1 MEAPT
6 PETGSKGL
14 KALASLYSGYVWNR
28 LFGSARTSGSN
39 FLGRISRLGRRTS
52 RPRSRRRTS
61 RLPLPLPS
69 NSADRSV
76 AITEA
81 SRVYD
86 VLEDV
91 MAHVLSYL
99 HDIQKHLEFW
109 LMRAEGSN
117 GQKMYYMI
125 FERGPL
131 AFVDETVRLIR
142 QSVTEGY
149 SFQHLCQSALAHI
162 SERITILTYLR
173 CSLASFL
180 AEVYVE
186 VDKRGEELVKSPEK
200 SFPSLL
206 VVLDGLFS
214 KLEDSIGSLPLH
226 NQNNSS
232 PDGSYSHR
240 LAFYSLPK
248 VIQEESQWTDCEI
261 SDAINLIYQNIQK
274 LESYLSF
281 AVAKCKKPRKVTQYW
296 IGYTC
301 GAVGFAA
308 CSMWLVKHSSLMG
321 SSDISNWIREAKDST
336 ISFYSD
342 HVERPLVS
350 IRDELF
356 ETFRKRHESAM
367 EQEEVQLTAK
377 SLHRMLQAFSEQTEG
392 QKLPEDASDQ
402 QMLEIVMARYEKE
415 LMHPVKNLLSGELAR
430 ALLIQVQKLKLD
442 IETAML
448 ELNQI
453 LRANEIN
460 FAILAALPAFFLSI
474 VLLMIMRAWLKQDTK
489 AEGRGRVARLQR
501 RLILVEIEKR
511 IMQYQNYIDQGLY
524 RRMEENTL
532 SFFLR
537 SQCQLLVGWIEFVT
551 SL

>member
-6 PETGSKGL
+6 PETESKDL
-14 KALASLYSGYVWNR
+14 KALASFYSSYVWNR
-28 LFGSARTSGSN
+28 LFGSSPSPGSS
-39 FLGRISRLGRRTS
+39 FLGKISRLYRQTA

-69 NSADRSV
+69 NSADCSV
-76 AITEA
+76 VLTEA

-86 VLEDV
+86 VLEDI
-91 MAHVLSYL
+91 MEHVLSYL
-99 HDIQKHLEFW
+99 HDIQKHLQFW
-109 LMRAEGSN
+109 QTRAEGSN
-117 GQKMYYMI
+117 GQKMFFMI

-131 AFVDETVRLIR
+131 AFVDETVRLI
-142 QSVTEGY
+142 QHSVTEG
-149 SFQHLCQSALAHI
+149 SSLQHFCHSASAHI

-200 SFPSLL
+200 SLPSLL
-206 VVLDGLFS
+206 VVMDGLFS
-214 KLEDSIGSLPLH
+214 KLEESIGSLPLH

-240 LAFYSLPK
+240 LAFYSLPT
-248 VIQEESQWTDCEI
+248 VIQEGSQWTDREI
-261 SDAINLIYQNIQK
+261 GDAVNLVYQNIQK

-281 AVAKCKKPRKVTQYW
+281 EVAKYKMPRKVTQYW
-296 IGYTC
+296 ISYTC

-308 CSMWLVKHSSLMG
+308 CSMWLVRHSSLMG
-321 SSDISNWIREAKDST
+321 SSDINNWIREARDST
-336 ISFYSD
+336 LSFFND
-342 HVERPLVS
+342 HVEQPLLS

-367 EQEEVQLTAK
+367 ELEEVHLTAE
-377 SLHRMLQAFSEQTEG
+377 SLHRMLQAFSEQAEG

-460 FAILAALPAFFLSI
+460 FAILAALPAFFLSLI
-474 VLLMIMRAWLKQDTK
+474 LLMIMRAWLKQDTK

-501 RLILVEIEKR
+501 RLLLVEIEKR
-511 IMQYQNYIDQGLY
+511 IMQYQNFINQGLVEARY
-524 RRMEENTL
+524 HRL
-532 SFFLR
+532 GKAWPSDDVQVQ
-537 SQCQLLVGWIEFVT
+537 SDIKDGADV
-551 SL
+551 